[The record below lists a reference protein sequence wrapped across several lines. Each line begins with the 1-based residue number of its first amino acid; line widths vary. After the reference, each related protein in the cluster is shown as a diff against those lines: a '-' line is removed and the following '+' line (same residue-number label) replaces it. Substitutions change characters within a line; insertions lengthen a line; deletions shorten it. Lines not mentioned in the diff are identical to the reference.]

1 MKKTNKRLSMNPL
14 KTYISAL
21 IDNINKKHIPK
32 EMDVVLDGGIFNGGY
47 EYGIL
52 LLLKEIERHKHTKI
66 DKISGC
72 SIGSILGFLYLI
84 DKLDEKYDI
93 LNKTLEYI
101 RENLSCKN
109 LYSIVEEITELDFD
123 LDKLNNKLFIT
134 YYDLVSNKQIVVSKY
149 NSKDEIRETLIK
161 SCHFPYMI
169 NGKIDYKD
177 RYCDGI
183 VPFIFKKTERK
194 TLFINLLTL
203 NKMRNIIYIQNENN
217 MITRVLNGIIDGNN
231 FFSGNKSDM
240 CSYINDWSLVDFGF
254 IRLRELILISIII
267 LLKSSENV
275 NEYIP
280 EVLKNNNYIINIKS
294 IVISLFNDIF
304 SYVIL

>member
-1 MKKTNKRLSMNPL
+1 
-14 KTYISAL
+14 
-21 IDNINKKHIPK
+21 
-32 EMDVVLDGGIFNGGY
+32 MDVVLDGGIFNGGY

>member
-1 MKKTNKRLSMNPL
+1 
-14 KTYISAL
+14 
-21 IDNINKKHIPK
+21 
-32 EMDVVLDGGIFNGGY
+32 
-47 EYGIL
+47 
-52 LLLKEIERHKHTKI
+52 
-66 DKISGC
+66 
-72 SIGSILGFLYLI
+72 
-84 DKLDEKYDI
+84 
-93 LNKTLEYI
+93 
-101 RENLSCKN
+101 
-109 LYSIVEEITELDFD
+109 
-123 LDKLNNKLFIT
+123 
-134 YYDLVSNKQIVVSKY
+134 
-149 NSKDEIRETLIK
+149 
-161 SCHFPYMI
+161 
-169 NGKIDYKD
+169 
-177 RYCDGI
+177 
-183 VPFIFKKTERK
+183 
-194 TLFINLLTL
+194 
-203 NKMRNIIYIQNENN
+203 MRNIIYIQNENN

>member
-52 LLLKEIERHKHTKI
+52 LLLKELERHKHTKI

-169 NGKIDYKD
+169 NGKIDYKE

-240 CSYINDWSLVDFGF
+240 CSYINDWSLADFGF